1 MLDPNAL
8 AAIRLSIELSIL
20 ATLILLV
27 AGTPVAWWIA
37 RGRSRWRVPVRMPC
51 RLASLLAARQQ
62 VVVAMTGMTATGLPR
77 R

>member
-1 MLDPNAL
+1 M
-8 AAIRLSIELSIL
+8 AISGQVRIAS
-20 ATLILLV
+20 AT
-27 AGTPVAWWIA
+27 P
-37 RGRSRWRVPVRMPC
+37 VPVRMPC